1 MDILGIGLP
10 EFGLILVIVFLV
22 LGPKDMASTAKR
34 IARTIRAL
42 TQSEMWRST
51 REAWKMAQD
60 IPNELLHEAGLE
72 EAQEDLSKLHNE
84 INKFQRDL
92 TSPLTTDMSQ
102 HSTVMEEGNVET
114 IPAIKEP
121 ETIPES
127 SND

>member
-114 IPAIKEP
+114 IRP
-121 ETIPES
+121 
-127 SND
+127 

>member
-22 LGPKDMASTAKR
+22 LAPKDMASTAKR

-42 TQSEMWRST
+42 TQSEMWRSI

-72 EAQEDLSKLHNE
+72 EAQEDLSKFRKDL
-84 INKFQRDL
+84 NKFQREL
-92 TSPLTTDMSQ
+92 TSPITLDAPQQIAAT
-102 HSTVMEEGNVET
+102 EEENVEI

-121 ETIPES
+121 ETITEP